1 MQESSMRT
9 KTFRPYDQDSL
20 LLMPP
25 SVRDWVDP
33 NGLAAFLSDLVDELD
48 MAPFLAAHD
57 QPRGMPPYHPR
68 LMLKVLLYGYVSGVR
83 SSRKLEERLAADV
96 NFMFLAGQARPDHKT
111 IAEFRRR
118 HLTAFK
124 GLFLTSLRL
133 CQAAGLARLG
143 RVAID
148 GTKLKANA
156 SKHKAMSYGRM
167 AEREAAL
174 EAEVQAILDEAE
186 AVDAAEDARYGDTRG
201 DELPAELRR
210 RETRLA
216 RIRAAK
222 AALEEEARERAGD
235 PEAVPEPRA
244 QRNFSDPESK
254 IMHSKPDG
262 FIYGY
267 NAQVAVDDAHQVIV
281 ATSLSPSPTDTAALP
296 DLVDQIEANTG
307 RRPRTLLA
315 DAGYASDDN
324 LAHLDARGI
333 DAYVATRRDRH
344 GATAPAAPRGRIP
357 AGLTRRDRMTRK
369 LRTKRGRAEY
379 RRRKAIVEPVF
390 GQTKEAR
397 GFRRFHLRGRVK
409 VTAEWHLECAVHNLA
424 KLFRSGRAG
433 GSSGFSRVGRPH
445 RPGGGSGRKGTDQH
459 VPAQIELRAVRSR
472 PFRASASRPT
482 ALAAITDA
490 GS

>member
-1 MQESSMRT
+1 MPTWRHPRVRESVMRT

-33 NGLAAFLSDLVDELD
+33 DGLAAFLSDLVDELD
-48 MAPFLAAHD
+48 LAPFLAAHD
-57 QPRGMPPYHPR
+57 EPRGMPPYHPR
-68 LMLKVLLYGYVSGVR
+68 LMLKVLLYGYASGVR
-83 SSRKLEERLAADV
+83 SSRKLEERLRSDV

-118 HLTAFK
+118 HLAAFG
-124 GLFLTSLRL
+124 GLFLTALHL
-133 CQAAGLARLG
+133 CQAAGLAKLG

-167 AEREAAL
+167 VEREAAL
-174 EAEVQAILDEAE
+174 EAEVQAILAEAE
-186 AVDAAEDARYGDTRG
+186 AVDAAEDKLYGDARG
-201 DELPAELRR
+201 DELPPELRR

-216 RIRAAK
+216 RIREAK
-222 AALEEEARERAGD
+222 AVLEAEARERTGD
-235 PEAVPEPRA
+235 PDAVPEPKA
-244 QRNFSDPESK
+244 QRNFTDPESK
-254 IMHSKPDG
+254 IMLSKPDG

-267 NAQVAVDDAHQVIV
+267 NAQAAVDDAHQVIV
-281 ATSLSPSPTDTAALP
+281 ATSLSASPTDTAALP
-296 DLVDQIEANTG
+296 ELVDQIEANTG
-307 RRPRTLLA
+307 RRPRKLLA

-324 LAHLDARGI
+324 LAHLAERGI
-333 DAYVATRRDRH
+333 DAYVAIRRDKH
-344 GATAPAAPRGRIP
+344 SVPVPAAPRGRIP
-357 AGLTRRDRMTRK
+357 AGLSRQGRMTRK
-369 LRTKRGRAEY
+369 LRTKKGRAEY

-433 GSSGFSRVGRPH
+433 RVVGPTRAA
-445 RPGGGSGRKGTDQH
+445 GL
-459 VPAQIELRAVRSR
+459 VAQPVGA
-472 PFRASASRPT
+472 
-482 ALAAITDA
+482 
-490 GS
+490 